1 MVRVGG
7 GWSDLGEYLRQYAE
21 HHGRRTASEG
31 KFEVLGLEVQ
41 GSDAA
46 SARPGSAMSTTR
58 RFSGGGRKT
67 PNTTPDG
74 KLAGLGI
81 STDSPPPPMPRFE
94 KDSTPAIAE
103 EAPTPP
109 SNNSQKSWYGT
120 EVGLAGPKVKKVEL
134 TGEKLEWIEGMM
146 KQARS
151 VSNSTLNIAMKDD
164 ERGEGRSKSRS
175 ESRPAS
181 RSTSRAAAKRPVQ
194 DFVDLGKTGSTRRVF
209 MRGGAGG
216 SSERLNER

>member
-41 GSDAA
+41 NPDNTA
-46 SARPGSAMSTTR
+46 ARPGSAMSTTR
-58 RFSGGGRKT
+58 RFSGGRKT

-74 KLAGLGI
+74 KLTGLGI
-81 STDSPPPPMPRFE
+81 STESPPPPLPRFE
-94 KDSTPAIAE
+94 RDSTPAIAE

-109 SNNSQKSWYGT
+109 SSSSQNSWHGT
-120 EVGLAGPKVKKVEL
+120 EVGLAGPKTKKVEL

-151 VSNSTLNIAMKDD
+151 VSNTNLNKAMKED
-164 ERGEGRSKSRS
+164 ERCEGRSKSRS
-175 ESRPAS
+175 ESRSAS
-181 RSTSRAAAKRPVQ
+181 RSTSRAAARRPVQ

-209 MRGGAGG
+209 MRGGGGG

>member
-1 MVRVGG
+1 MA
-7 GWSDLGEYLRQYAE
+7 GEYLRQYAE

-41 GSDAA
+41 IPDNA
-46 SARPGSAMSTTR
+46 SARPGSAMSTAR

-81 STDSPPPPMPRFE
+81 STFDSPPPPMPRFE
-94 KDSTPAIAE
+94 RESTPAIVE
-103 EAPTPP
+103 EAATPP
-109 SNNSQKSWYGT
+109 SNTSQKSWHGT
-120 EVGLAGPKVKKVEL
+120 EVGLAGPKAKKVDL

-151 VSNSTLNIAMKDD
+151 VSNSNLNKAMKED
-164 ERGEGRSKSRS
+164 ERGESRSKSRS
-175 ESRPAS
+175 ESRSAS
-181 RSTSRAAAKRPVQ
+181 RSRSRTSARRPVQ

-216 SSERLNER
+216 SNDRLNEH